1 MLKLFR
7 INISL
12 MVVFSAYFGFYLSGE
27 ALNFKVVSV
36 IFAVLL
42 HSFGNS
48 VINQVQERDTD
59 KLMPRTMHR
68 PVVTGM
74 ISPVKALALG
84 IFLIGLSLIIPLIT
98 GHYFVLLLLVI
109 NLVIYNVIYTP
120 LKRKYSYA
128 LLVGSLCGAIPPL
141 IGWGIYH
148 NPDSLNRIVLIAA
161 IFYLWQVPHFL
172 FLSEKYRDE
181 YKNAGIRLIINE
193 LGYRKYCNILK
204 AWIFCYLFALIFAI
218 ALLLQSDYL
227 KIAVILLETI
237 IIIMI
242 MTFLKN
248 KAGAKFSFIN
258 ISILIF
264 VFSFFL

>member
-1 MLKLFR
+1 
-7 INISL
+7 
-12 MVVFSAYFGFYLSGE
+12 MVVLSAYFGFYLSGG
-27 ALNFKVVSV
+27 ALNFKVFSV

-59 KLMPRTMHR
+59 KLMPRTMNR

-74 ISPVKALALG
+74 INPAKALALG
-84 IFLIGLSLIIPLIT
+84 VLLIGLSLFIPLLT
-98 GHYFVLLLLVI
+98 GHYLVVFLLVI

-128 LLVGSLCGAIPPL
+128 LLAGSLCGAIPPI

-148 NPDSLNRIVLIAA
+148 NPDSLNRIILVAA

-172 FLSEKYRDE
+172 FLTEKYRDE
-181 YKNAGIRLIINE
+181 YKNAGIKLIINE
-193 LGYRKYCNILK
+193 LGYRKYYKILTV
-204 AWIFCYLFALIFAI
+204 WIFCYLFALIFAI
-218 ALLLQSDYL
+218 ILLLPDGYL

-248 KAGAKFSFIN
+248 RAGVKFALIN

>member
-1 MLKLFR
+1 
-7 INISL
+7 
-12 MVVFSAYFGFYLSGE
+12 MVVLSAYFGLYLSGG
-27 ALNFKVVSV
+27 ALNVKVFSV

-48 VINQVQERDTD
+48 AINQVQERDTD
-59 KLMPRTMHR
+59 KLMPRTMNR
-68 PVVTGM
+68 PVATGM
-74 ISPVKALALG
+74 VSPSKALALG

-98 GHYFVLLLLVI
+98 GHYLVVLLLVI

-128 LLVGSLCGAIPPL
+128 LLAGSLCGAIPPFV
-141 IGWGIYH
+141 GWGIYH
-148 NPDSLNRIVLIAA
+148 NSGSLNRIILIAA

-172 FLSEKYRDE
+172 FLTEKYRDE

-193 LGYRKYCNILK
+193 LGYRKYYNILT
-204 AWIFCYLFALIFAI
+204 AWIFCYLFAIIFAA
-218 ALLLQSDYL
+218 ALLLQNDYL
-227 KIAVILLETI
+227 KIAVLSLEAI
-237 IIIMI
+237 IVIMI
-242 MTFLKN
+242 MTLLKN
-248 KAGAKFSFIN
+248 KAGIKFTLIN

>member
-1 MLKLFR
+1 
-7 INISL
+7 
-12 MVVFSAYFGFYLSGE
+12 MVVLSAYFGFYLSGGT
-27 ALNFKVVSV
+27 LNFNVFSV

-48 VINQVQERDTD
+48 AINQVQERDTD
-59 KLMPRTMHR
+59 KLMPRTMNR

-74 ISPVKALALG
+74 ISPSKALTLG
-84 IFLIGLSLIIPLIT
+84 FFLIGLSLIIPLIS
-98 GHYFVLLLLVI
+98 GHYLVVLLLVI
-109 NLVIYNVIYTP
+109 NLVIYNAIYTP

-148 NPDSLNRIVLIAA
+148 NPGSLNRIILIAA

-172 FLSEKYRDE
+172 FLTEKYRHE
-181 YKNAGIRLIINE
+181 YKNAGIKLIINE
-193 LGYRKYCNILK
+193 LGYRKYYNILTV
-204 AWIFCYLFALIFAI
+204 WIACYLFALFFAI

-227 KIAVILLETI
+227 KIAVLSLEAI
-237 IIIMI
+237 IVIMI
-242 MTFLKN
+242 MTLLKN
-248 KAGAKFSFIN
+248 KAGIKFTLIN

-264 VFSFFL
+264 VFSFFI

>member
-1 MLKLFR
+1 
-7 INISL
+7 
-12 MVVFSAYFGFYLSGE
+12 MVVLSAYFGFYLSGGT
-27 ALNFKVVSV
+27 LNFNVFSV

-48 VINQVQERDTD
+48 AINQVQERDTD
-59 KLMPRTMHR
+59 KLMPRTMNR

-74 ISPVKALALG
+74 ISPSKALTLG
-84 IFLIGLSLIIPLIT
+84 FFLIGLSLIIPLIS
-98 GHYFVLLLLVI
+98 GHYLVVLLLVI
-109 NLVIYNVIYTP
+109 NLVIYNAIYTP

-148 NPDSLNRIVLIAA
+148 NPDSLSIIIFIAA
-161 IFYLWQVPHFL
+161 ICYLWQVPHFL
-172 FLSEKYRDE
+172 FLTEKYRHE
-181 YKNAGIRLIINE
+181 YKNAGIKLIINE
-193 LGYRKYCNILK
+193 LEYCKYNNILTI
-204 AWIFCYLFALIFAI
+204 WIICYLFALIFAI

-227 KIAVILLETI
+227 KIIVISLEAI
-237 IIIMI
+237 IVIMI

-248 KAGAKFSFIN
+248 KAGAKFTLIN

-264 VFSFFL
+264 VFSFFI

>member
-1 MLKLFR
+1 MRKLFR

-12 MVVFSAYFGFYLSGE
+12 MVVLSAYFGFYLSGGT
-27 ALNFKVVSV
+27 LNFNVFSV

-48 VINQVQERDTD
+48 AINQVQERNTD
-59 KLMPRTMHR
+59 KLMPRTMNR
-68 PVVTGM
+68 PVVTGK
-74 ISPVKALALG
+74 INPAKALALG

-98 GHYFVLLLLVI
+98 GHYLVVLLLVI
-109 NLVIYNVIYTP
+109 NLVIYNAIYTP

-128 LLVGSLCGAIPPL
+128 LLVGSLCGAIPPVV
-141 IGWGIYH
+141 GWGIDH
-148 NPDSLNRIVLIAA
+148 NPDSLSRIILIAA

-172 FLSEKYRDE
+172 FLTEKYRYE
-181 YKNAGIRLIINE
+181 YKNAGIKLIINE
-193 LGYRKYCNILK
+193 LEYCKYNNILTI
-204 AWIFCYLFALIFAI
+204 WIICYLFALIFAI

-227 KIAVILLETI
+227 KIAVMLLETI
-237 IIIMI
+237 IVIMI

-248 KAGAKFSFIN
+248 KADIKFTLIN

>member
-12 MVVFSAYFGFYLSGE
+12 MVVLSAYFGFYLSGGLFNSE
-27 ALNFKVVSV
+27 VLSV

-48 VINQVQERDTD
+48 AINQVQERDID
-59 KLMPRTMHR
+59 KLMPRTMNR

-74 ISPVKALALG
+74 ISPSNALVLG

-98 GHYFVLLLLVI
+98 GHYLVALLLVI
-109 NLVIYNVIYTP
+109 NLVIYNIIYTP

-128 LLVGSLCGAIPPL
+128 LLAGSLCGAIPPFV
-141 IGWGIYH
+141 GWGIHH
-148 NPDSLNRIVLIAA
+148 NPGSLNRIILIAA

-172 FLSEKYRDE
+172 FLTEKYRDE
-181 YKNAGIRLIINE
+181 YKYGGIKIIINE
-193 LGYRKYCNILK
+193 LGYRNYYKILSV
-204 AWIFCYLFALIFAI
+204 WLLCYLFALIFAV
-218 ALLLQSDYL
+218 ALLLQSGYL
-227 KIAVILLETI
+227 KIAVILIETI

-248 KAGAKFSFIN
+248 KAGIKFTLIN
-258 ISILIF
+258 VSILIF